1 MKFVGVREA
10 AASLSG
16 LVEKA
21 QKERVVLTRHGKPVA
36 LLTGLEGKDLD
47 QILLDN
53 DPELQVTLKQRMA
66 AAGPFVPLEDAEAM
80 VAKKAK
86 RRAPVTPPKRA
97 GSRRGSRS

>member
-21 QKERVVLTRHGKPVA
+21 QTERVVLTRHGKPVA

-47 QILLDN
+47 QVLLDN
-53 DPELQVTLKQRMA
+53 DPELQATLKQRMA
-66 AAGPFVPLEDAEAM
+66 GAGPFVSLDDAETM
-80 VAKKAK
+80 VDKKAK
-86 RRAPVTPPKRA
+86 RAAPRRPPKRA
-97 GSRRGSRS
+97 RSPRPR